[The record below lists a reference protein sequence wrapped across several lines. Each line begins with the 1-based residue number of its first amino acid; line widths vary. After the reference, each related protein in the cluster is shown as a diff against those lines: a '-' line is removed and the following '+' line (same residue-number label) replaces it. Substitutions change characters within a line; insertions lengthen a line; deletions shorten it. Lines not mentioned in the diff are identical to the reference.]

1 MSYDLNGMLV
11 VIDKAIDPDRLDQ
24 AVALANKTVDLAR
37 RVLAQKASLEAPST
51 PAEQLLAQQS
61 REELAL
67 TASLNPNETAA
78 KLQKLLRDGSYDCIS
93 KSMPGEPERLILFVG
108 DRTWGSEPYGWGY
121 RVLRHAKLMG
131 LLDAVGAA

>member
-11 VIDKAIDPDRLDQ
+11 VIDKAIDQERLDQ
-24 AVALANKTVDLAR
+24 AIALASETVDLAKQ
-37 RVLAQKASLEAPST
+37 VLARRKGLENPST

-61 REELAL
+61 KDELAL
-67 TASLNPNETAA
+67 TASLNPNETAE
-78 KLQKLLRDGSYDCIS
+78 KLQKLLREGSYDCIT

>member
-11 VIDKAIDPDRLDQ
+11 VIDQAIDQERLDQ
-24 AVALANKTVDLAR
+24 AVALANETVDLAKL
-37 RVLAQKASLEAPST
+37 VLAQKASLAAPST

-61 REELAL
+61 KEELAL
-67 TASLNPNETAA
+67 TAFLDPNETAE
-78 KLQKLLRDGSYDCIS
+78 KLQKLLREGSYDCIS

-108 DRTWGSEPYGWGY
+108 DRTWGSEPYGWGC